1 MARVPGR
8 QSSLPPLHH
17 STTTRCWPS
26 VGHVPYLGWCVLKI
40 VPCHVCVPQ
49 PNFQPPPGSKAGCAR
64 YLDHRPS
71 SEPT

>member
-26 VGHVPYLGWCVLKI
+26 VGHVPYLGCRNRTFNLPRVQRLAVLATLI
-40 VPCHVCVPQ
+40 IGH
-49 PNFQPPPGSKAGCAR
+49 PPSPRRPKT
-64 YLDHRPS
+64 LD
-71 SEPT
+71 